1 MRWVKLSKYCDLTG
15 DTSDA
20 VHAKRRKGHWVDG
33 VHCKVAPDGNLWVN
47 LEAVELWVQQGS
59 VATQGFLRRMP

>member
-1 MRWVKLSKYCDLTG
+1 MRWVKLSKYCDLSG
-15 DTSDA
+15 DTPDA

-33 VHCKVAPDGNLWVN
+33 AQCKVAPDGNLWVN

-59 VATQGFLRRMP
+59 VATQRALRPL